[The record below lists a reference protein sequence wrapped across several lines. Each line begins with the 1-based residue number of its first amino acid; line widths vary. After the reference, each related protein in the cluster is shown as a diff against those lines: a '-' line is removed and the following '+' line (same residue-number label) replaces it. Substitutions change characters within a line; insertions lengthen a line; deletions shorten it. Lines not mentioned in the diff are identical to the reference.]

1 MNVLYAARALF
12 GESASQGR
20 VHRKPVRAISGP
32 APSTLTKSERNVTP
46 LYALRL
52 RRARLISKIAKA
64 KKARSKASHY
74 EAELRTVTARIL
86 AG

>member
-1 MNVLYAARALF
+1 MNVLSAVRALL
-12 GESASQGR
+12 SALDFRGC

-32 APSTLTKSERNVTP
+32 APSILSKSERSVTP

-52 RRARLISKIAKA
+52 RRVRLISKIARA
-64 KKARSKASHY
+64 KKTHSKASHY
-74 EAELRTVTARIL
+74 EAELRTLTARIL

>member
-1 MNVLYAARALF
+1 MNALSAARALL
-12 GESASQGR
+12 SALACR
-20 VHRKPVRAISGP
+20 DCVHRKPVQAISGP
-32 APSTLTKSERNVTP
+32 APSMLSKSERSVTP

-52 RRARLISKIAKA
+52 RRARLIGKIAKA
-64 KKARSKASHY
+64 KKAHSKASHY